1 MKVEKIAVLGAGNG
15 GITAAADLSSR
26 GFKVNLYQMP
36 GHEKSL
42 KAIKEKGEILL
53 QEPTGDKICKI
64 NLATT
69 DIKEAIEGCQII
81 IDRKSTRLNSSHV
94 SISYAVFCLKK
105 KRKHKHIQQD

>member
-1 MKVEKIAVLGAGNG
+1 MKRV
-15 GITAAADLSSR
+15 
-26 GFKVNLYQMP
+26 
-36 GHEKSL
+36 L

-81 IDRKSTRLNSSHV
+81 MLTITR
-94 SISYAVFCLKK
+94 FCN
-105 KRKHKHIQQD
+105 